1 MRLRLGSLALLFIL
15 ITSCQSGE
23 IGKDKTVFAYNEIN
37 GLTSLDPAAASNF
50 ENIWPINQL
59 FNGLMQTNESL
70 KVVPCIARSYT
81 LSPDGKTYTF
91 SLRTDVYFHD
101 NACFLDGKGRKVVAR
116 DFLFSF
122 NRLYD
127 GSVSSALGVMGNINR
142 SVGEGGFEALNDSIF
157 VIHLSQPFQPFISI
171 LTMKFFSVI
180 PHEAIALYGADFRR
194 NPVGTGPF
202 VFRLWEEG
210 NTLVLLKN
218 DRYFERDATGNTLPY
233 LDAVKVSFIKDKE
246 TAFMELLNGKFDMV
260 SGADAFNANE
270 VLDRQGELRLAYRT
284 KFYLQKTT
292 FLKTDYIGLLVDD
305 KIAPSPLKN
314 RFFREALNY
323 AIDRVQLIRYL
334 RNNIGV
340 PAIAGF
346 IPAGL
351 GAYDT
356 SKVKGYSYDPDKAR
370 KLMALAGYKDGAG
383 LPEMVIHTT
392 ENYREQ
398 MEFIQSQLA
407 RCNIN
412 IQVSVEK
419 PSVLR
424 QSVNNSEYA
433 FFRKSWFSDYAD
445 EENFMS
451 LFYSKNFAPQG
462 VNFFHFSDSIFDS
475 LYDAAQQEPDLLKR
489 RILYQRMDQIILE
502 QAPIIPLYYD
512 QSVRLVSHKIEG
524 LATNGMNL
532 LNLKTVRKKD

>member
-1 MRLRLGSLALLFIL
+1 METG
-15 ITSCQSGE
+15 
-23 IGKDKTVFAYNEIN
+23 KTVFAYNEVN

-50 ENIWPINQL
+50 ENIWPVNQL
-59 FNGLMQTNESL
+59 FNGLMQTNDSL
-70 KVVPCIARSYT
+70 QVVPCIARTYS

-91 SLRTDVYFHD
+91 FLRTDVYFHD
-101 NACFLDGKGRKVVAR
+101 NPCFPEGKGRKVVAR
-116 DFLFSF
+116 DFLYSF

-142 SVGEGGFEALNDSIF
+142 SIGEGGFEAINDSTF
-157 VIHLSQPFQPFISI
+157 VVHLSKPFQPFISI
-171 LTMKFFSVI
+171 LTMKFFSVL
-180 PHEAIALYGADFRR
+180 PHEAIARYGADFRR

-202 VFRLWEEG
+202 VYRMWEEG

-218 DRYFERDATGNTLPY
+218 EHYFEKDATGHPLPY
-233 LDAVKVSFIKDKE
+233 LDAVKVAFIKDKE
-246 TAFMELLNGKFDMV
+246 TAFMELLNGKFDMI

-270 VLDRQGELRLAYRT
+270 VLDRQGELRSAYRA

-305 KIAPSPLKN
+305 KITSAPLKN
-314 RFFREALNY
+314 RYFREALNY

-340 PAIAGF
+340 PATAGF

-356 SKVKGYSYDPDKAR
+356 TQVKGFNYDPDKAR
-370 KLMALAGYKDGAG
+370 KLMELAGYKDGVG

-407 RCNIN
+407 RCNIHV
-412 IQVSVEK
+412 QVSVEK

-424 QSVNNSEYA
+424 QSVNNSEYG

-451 LFYSKNFAPQG
+451 LFYSKNFTPQG
-462 VNFFHFSDSIFDS
+462 VNFFHFSNPIFDS

-489 RILYQRMDQIILE
+489 RVLYQRMDQIILQE
-502 QAPIIPLYYD
+502 APVIPLYYD
-512 QSVRLVSHKIEG
+512 QSVRLVSRKIEG

-532 LNLKTVRKKD
+532 LHLKTVRKKD

>member
-1 MRLRLGSLALLFIL
+1 MRVWFGCLALYFLL
-15 ITSCQSGE
+15 MTSCRSGE
-23 IGKDKTVFAYNEIN
+23 METGKTVFAYNEVN

-50 ENIWPINQL
+50 ENIWPVNQL
-59 FNGLMQTNESL
+59 FNGLMQTNDSL
-70 KVVPCIARSYT
+70 QVVPCIARTYS

-91 SLRTDVYFHD
+91 FLRTDVYFHD
-101 NACFLDGKGRKVVAR
+101 NPCFPEGKGRKVVAR
-116 DFLFSF
+116 DFLYSF

-142 SVGEGGFEALNDSIF
+142 SFGEGGFEAINDSTF
-157 VIHLSQPFQPFISI
+157 VVHLSKPFQPFISI
-171 LTMKFFSVI
+171 LTMKFFSVL
-180 PHEAIALYGADFRR
+180 PHEAIARYGADFRR

-202 VFRLWEEG
+202 VYRMWEEG

-218 DRYFERDATGNTLPY
+218 EHYFEKDATGHPLPY
-233 LDAVKVSFIKDKE
+233 LDAVKVAFIKDKE
-246 TAFMELLNGKFDMV
+246 TAFMELLNGKFDMI

-270 VLDRQGELRLAYRT
+270 VLDRQGELRSAYRA

-305 KIAPSPLKN
+305 KITSAPLKN
-314 RFFREALNY
+314 RYFREALNY

-340 PAIAGF
+340 PATAGF

-356 SKVKGYSYDPDKAR
+356 TQVKGFNYDPDKAR
-370 KLMALAGYKDGAG
+370 KLMELAGYKDGVG

-407 RCNIN
+407 RCNIHV
-412 IQVSVEK
+412 QVSVEK

-424 QSVNNSEYA
+424 QSVNNSEYG

-451 LFYSKNFAPQG
+451 LFYSKNFTPQG
-462 VNFFHFSDSIFDS
+462 VNFFHFSNPTFDS

-489 RILYQRMDQIILE
+489 RVLYQRMDQIILQE
-502 QAPIIPLYYD
+502 APVIPLYYD
-512 QSVRLVSHKIEG
+512 QSVRLVSRKIEG

-532 LNLKTVRKKD
+532 LHLKTVRKKD